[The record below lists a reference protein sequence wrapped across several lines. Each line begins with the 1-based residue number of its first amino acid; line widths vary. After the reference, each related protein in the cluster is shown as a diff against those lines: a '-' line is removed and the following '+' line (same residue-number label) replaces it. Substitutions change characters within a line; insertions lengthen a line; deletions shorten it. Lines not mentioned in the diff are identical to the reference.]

1 MAVFWAY
8 SCTHAKSLQLCPTLC
23 NAMNCSLLAPLSIG
37 FFRQED
43 WSGLPFLSPGDL
55 PNPGMELVSL
65 TSPTLAAGFFTTSTT
80 WEAPSGPVKD
90 CLISAFL
97 PSPPRAPG
105 APMEAATLVKCATA
119 STTRPGGGGAGPSVL
134 PRTLLYSVIRV

>member
-8 SCTHAKSLQLCPTLC
+8 LCTHAKSLQLCLTLC
-23 NAMNCSLLAPLSIG
+23 NAMNCSLPAPLSIG

-43 WSGLPFLSPGDL
+43 WSGLPFPSPGDL

-90 CLISAFL
+90 CLISASL
-97 PSPPRAPG
+97 PS
-105 APMEAATLVKCATA
+105 TLVKSATA
-119 STTRPGGGGAGPSVL
+119 STTRPAGGGAGPSVL
-134 PRTLLYSVIRV
+134 PRTLLYPVILV